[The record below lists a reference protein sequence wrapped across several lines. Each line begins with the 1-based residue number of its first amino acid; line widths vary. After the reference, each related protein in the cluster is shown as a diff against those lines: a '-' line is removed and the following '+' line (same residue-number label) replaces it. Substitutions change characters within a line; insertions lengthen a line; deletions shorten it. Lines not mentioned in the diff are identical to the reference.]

1 MMPDLRSAGGAAW
14 LALSTWLYPAQ
25 TLAQFPDLVDL
36 SAQYLPG
43 VPLEDPRPL
52 EVQVASYEGT
62 LNLPI
67 VLGKNSFLIPG
78 VGYHNDAVSYAHDPP
93 GFTELRAFHA
103 IDVPLLFVQLL
114 PNDWS
119 MSVRLAPGLAADAP
133 DLEAEQLRLSGL
145 VLFTRAFSER
155 LVLGAGGLASY
166 SFGTLLPLPAAYAE
180 WKPIDGW
187 RVESFLPAFIDTRY
201 TFWKRLELG
210 VRADIAGNSYAVRD
224 ERIRNAWPCARDPDA
239 APGAQE
245 SLADAS
251 QCFDHIA
258 YSTGVVGLVAG
269 VRLFGS
275 VWWTGMAG
283 HTVYRRFDQR
293 SARDERVPGG
303 LQAMPDAPFV
313 RTNLTWRIP
322 RD

>member
-1 MMPDLRSAGGAAW
+1 MAELRNAGAAAG
-14 LALSTWLYPAQ
+14 LALLTWLYPARAS
-25 TLAQFPDLVDL
+25 AQFPDLVDL

-43 VPLEDPRPL
+43 VALEDPRPA
-52 EVQVASYEGT
+52 EAQVASYEGT

-67 VLGKNSFLIPG
+67 VLGKSTFLIPG
-78 VGYHNDAVSYAHDPP
+78 VGYHNDAVSYAHIPP
-93 GFTELRAFHA
+93 GFTELRTFHA

-119 MSVRLAPGLAADAP
+119 MAVRLAPGLAADSP
-133 DLEAEQLRLSGL
+133 ELEAEQLRLSGL
-145 VLFTRAFSER
+145 ILFTRSFSER

-166 SFGTLLPLPAAYAE
+166 SFGTLLPLPALYAE

-187 RVESFLPAFIDTRY
+187 RIESFLPAFIDTRY
-201 TFWKRLELG
+201 TFWNRLELG

-224 ERIRNAWPCARDPDA
+224 ERIRDAWPCAGD
-239 APGAQE
+239 GA
-245 SLADAS
+245 LRADRT

-258 YSTGVVGLVAG
+258 YSTGVVGLVTG

-275 VWWTGMAG
+275 VWWTAMAG
-283 HTVYRRFDQR
+283 YTVYRRFDQR
-293 SARDERVPGG
+293 NARDERVPGG

>member
-1 MMPDLRSAGGAAW
+1 MPVLRGAGGAAW
-14 LALSTWLYPAQ
+14 LALSSWLCPAQ
-25 TLAQFPDLVDL
+25 VQAQFPDLVDL

-67 VLGKNSFLIPG
+67 VLGKNTFLIPG
-78 VGYHNDAVSYAHDPP
+78 VGYHNDAVSYAHLPP
-93 GFTELRAFHA
+93 GFTELRAFHS

-119 MSVRLAPGLAADAP
+119 MSVRLAPGLAADSP
-133 DLEAEQLRLSGL
+133 GLEAEQLRLSAL
-145 VLFTRAFSER
+145 MLFTRSFSER

-166 SFGTLLPLPAAYAE
+166 SFGTLLPLPALYAE

-187 RVESFLPAFIDTRY
+187 RIESFLPAFVDSRY
-201 TFWKRLELG
+201 TFWDRLELG
-210 VRADIAGNSYAVRD
+210 LRADIAGNSYAVRD
-224 ERIRNAWPCARDPDA
+224 ERIHNAWPCAGD
-239 APGAQE
+239 GA
-245 SLADAS
+245 LGADRA
-251 QCFDHIA
+251 QCFDHVA
-258 YSTGVVGLVAG
+258 VSTGVVGLVTG

-275 VWWTGMAG
+275 VWWTAMGG
-283 HTVYRRFDQR
+283 YTVYRRFDQR
-293 SARDERVPGG
+293 NARDERVSGG